1 MLAEI
6 RAGITTMSD
15 GTVAPARASRMGA
28 MTTGDAQGRYYE
40 QASRG
45 NIFSLVMTASATNA
59 PAANNLLSGLAAAG
73 AVSFALW
80 NPAGSGKNISL
91 LKLGVMPISGTP
103 PVGGLWHGVMATCP
117 TIASNIAAAAVGYL
131 TCNNVGMAAA
141 SVARGVVTAA
151 GGTALTG
158 CSIPSILRMADLNLS
173 AGTLASANSNGVKAV
188 EYIDGDIILPPGT
201 GWCPVWSAAGTTFLF
216 GMSVTWEEIPI

>member
-6 RAGITTMSD
+6 RSGTTVLAD
-15 GTVAPARASRMGA
+15 GTVAPARATRVGA
-28 MTTGDAQGRYYE
+28 IAVADAQGKYYE

-45 NIFSLVMTASATNA
+45 NIFSMVMTASATNA

-73 AVSFALW
+73 AVAFALW
-80 NPAGSGKNISL
+80 NPPGSGKNVSL
-91 LKLGVMPISGTP
+91 LKLGVMPVSGTP
-103 PVGGLWHGVMATCP
+103 PVGGLWHGIMATCP
-117 TIASNIAAAAVGYL
+117 TIASSIAAANVGFFG
-131 TCNNVGMAAA
+131 CNNAGMAAA

-158 CSIPSILRMADLNLS
+158 CSLPTVLRMADLNLS
-173 AGTLASANSNGVKAV
+173 AGTLASANSNGVKAI

-201 GWCPVWSAAGTTFLF
+201 GWLPVWSAAGTTFLY
-216 GMSVTWEEIPI
+216 GMSVTWEEIPV

>member
-6 RAGITTMSD
+6 RSGYTTLAD
-15 GTVAPARASRMGA
+15 GTVAPARASRIGNLA
-28 MTTGDAQGRYYE
+28 TGDGQGKYYE

-45 NIFSLVMTASATNA
+45 NIFTLTMTASATNT
-59 PAANNLLSGLAAAG
+59 PAGNNLLSALAAAG

-80 NPAGSGKNISL
+80 NPPGSGKNLSL
-91 LKLGVMPISGTP
+91 LKLGVMPVSGTP

-117 TIASNIAAAAVGYL
+117 TIASSIAAAAVGYL
-131 TCNNVGMAAA
+131 TCNNAGMAAA

-158 CSIPSILRMADLNLS
+158 CSIPSILRLADLNMS
-173 AGTLASANSNGVKAV
+173 AGTLASANSNGVKGI
-188 EYIDGDIILPPGT
+188 EYIDGDIVLPPGT
-201 GWCPVWSAAGTTFLF
+201 GWVPVWSAAGTTFLF
-216 GMSVTWEEIPI
+216 GMSVTWEEIPV